1 MADLFESQ
9 LLGGTVPLKN
19 RVVMPPMTRTRTSE
33 GERPT
38 DGDLPNELIATYYGQ
53 RAGAGLIITE
63 AADVDQS
70 SHGYARIP
78 GIHSKAQMQG
88 WRLVTDEVH
97 RHGGTIFMQLWHVGR
112 MAHSSI
118 LPNGQAPVGVTGQR
132 AEGSEVFAHGPDGR
146 LRFMPVDTPRP
157 LTTDEVSAMVG
168 SFAKAAANARKV
180 GFDGVE
186 LHAANG
192 YLIEQFMNS
201 VLNTRADRYGGG
213 RMENRTRFL
222 MEVVDAVVAE
232 FGPGRV
238 GVRLSPFGKYGSM
251 PADPLVEETL
261 LYLAGQL
268 GRRGVAYL
276 HLLYE
281 LLPEGNM
288 EAAEFKPRYLD
299 HALIA
304 KARAVFPGAFIW
316 CGGFNDRERAQASLD
331 TGLVDL
337 IAFGRPYI
345 ANPDVAERLKHG
357 WPLAEADRS
366 TYYTRRGEVGYTDFP
381 AYPIGSAAR
390 LAA

>member
-1 MADLFESQ
+1 MPSLFDPYDLGSIR
-9 LLGGTVPLKN
+9 LKN
-19 RVVMPPMTRTRTSE
+19 RIVMPPMTRTRTSE
-33 GERPT
+33 GDLPT
-38 DGDLPNELIATYYGQ
+38 DGDLPNQMVATYYGQ

-63 AADVDQS
+63 ATDVDQS

-78 GIHSKAQMQG
+78 GIHSEAQMRG

-112 MAHSSI
+112 MAHSFL
-118 LPNGQAPVGVTGQR
+118 LPNGQAPVGATAQR
-132 AEGSEVFAHGPDGR
+132 AGSAVFAHGPDGR
-146 LRFMPVDTPRP
+146 LRFMPAETPRP
-157 LTTDEVSAMVG
+157 LSTDEVSAMVG
-168 SFAKAAANARKV
+168 TFAKAAANAREV

-186 LHAANG
+186 IHAANG

-201 VLNTRADRYGGG
+201 VLNTRTDRYGGG
-213 RMENRTRFL
+213 SMEDRTRFL

-251 PADPLVEETL
+251 PPEPLVEETF
-261 LYLAGQL
+261 LYVAEQL
-268 GRRGVAYL
+268 GRRGVAYI

-288 EAAEFKPRYLD
+288 ESAEFKPRYLD
-299 HALIA
+299 HALLA

-316 CGGFNDRERAQASLD
+316 CGGFNDRERGQASLD

-337 IAFGRPYI
+337 IAYGRPYI
-345 ANPDVAERLKHG
+345 GNPDLVERLQNG
-357 WPLAEADRS
+357 WPLAVADRS
-366 TYYTRRGEVGYTDFP
+366 TYTRRGEVGYTDFP
-381 AYPIGSAAR
+381 AYQAVALRAA
-390 LAA
+390 AS

>member
-19 RVVMPPMTRTRTSE
+19 RIVMPPMTRTRTSE
-33 GERPT
+33 GALPT
-38 DGDLPNELIATYYGQ
+38 DGDLPNEMVATYYGQ
-53 RAGAGLIITE
+53 RASAGLIISE
-63 AADVDQS
+63 ANDVDQT

-78 GIHSKAQMQG
+78 GIHSEAQMRG

-97 RHGGTIFMQLWHVGR
+97 RKGGTIFMQLWHVGR
-112 MAHSSI
+112 LAHSSI
-118 LPNGQAPVGVTGQR
+118 LPNGQAPVGVTAER

-146 LRFMPVDTPRP
+146 LRFMPVDTPRA
-157 LTTDEVSAMVG
+157 LSTDEVSAMVG
-168 SFAKAAANARKV
+168 TFAKAAANARKV

-201 VLNTRADRYGGG
+201 VLNTRTDRHSGGS
-213 RMENRTRFL
+213 MENRTRFL
-222 MEVVDAVVAE
+222 MDIVDAVVAE

-251 PADPLVEETL
+251 PTDPLVEETF
-261 LYLAGQL
+261 LYVVEQL
-268 GRRGVAYL
+268 GRRGVAYI

-288 EAAEFKPRYLD
+288 ETGVFKPRYLD
-299 HALIA
+299 HALLA
-304 KARAVFPGAFIW
+304 KARALFPGAFIW
-316 CGGFNDRERAQASLD
+316 CGGFDDRARAQEALD

-345 ANPDVAERLKHG
+345 ANPDLVERLKRG
-357 WPLAEADRS
+357 WPLAVADRS
-366 TYYTRRGEVGYTDFP
+366 TYYTRNGEVGYTDFP
-381 AYPIGSAAR
+381 TYRSVELQAA
-390 LAA
+390 AD

>member
-1 MADLFESQ
+1 MADLFETQ

-19 RVVMPPMTRTRTSE
+19 RIVMPPMTRTRTSE
-33 GERPT
+33 GDLPI
-38 DGDLPNELIATYYGQ
+38 DGDLPNEMIATYYGQ
-53 RAGAGLIITE
+53 RASAGLIISE
-63 AADVDQS
+63 VNDVDQS

-78 GIHSKAQMQG
+78 GIHSEAQMRG

-112 MAHSSI
+112 LAHSSI
-118 LPNGQAPVGVTGQR
+118 LPNGQAPVGVTDER
-132 AEGSEVFAHGPDGR
+132 AAGSEVFAHGPDGR
-146 LRFMPVDTPRP
+146 LRFMSVETPRP
-157 LTTDEVSAMVG
+157 LSTDEVSAMVG
-168 SFAKAAANARKV
+168 TFAKAAANAREV

-201 VLNTRADRYGGG
+201 VLNTRTDRYGGG
-213 RMENRTRFL
+213 SMEDRTHFL
-222 MEVVDAVVAE
+222 MEVVEAVVAE

-251 PADPLVEETL
+251 PADPLTEETF
-261 LYLAGQL
+261 LYVVEQL
-268 GRRGVAYL
+268 GRRGVAYI

-299 HALIA
+299 HALLA

-345 ANPDVAERLKHG
+345 ANPDLVERLKHG
-357 WPLAEADRS
+357 WPLAVADRS
-366 TYYTRRGEVGYTDFP
+366 TYYTRRGEVGFTDFP

-390 LAA
+390 DAA